1 MDRLASCYFCGAAA
15 DTDISEYPVVPR
27 ELSPPADR
35 QGTVSLCPTCR
46 QKLARI
52 IDPILDTVGKTEGVS
67 TAQEPEPQATPSD
80 DRHVIDRIASGAE
93 DAGSDSESD
102 DPVDTPDAEVES
114 GGGTDD
120 RVTVEDIPVSTREFN
135 RVMRLLGNRE
145 FPVDRSEFELVATNA
160 YDVTPSQV
168 DSILEVAVARG
179 LIAEDEDKLIQP
191 E

>member
-15 DTDISEYPVVPR
+15 DTDISDYPVVPR
-27 ELSPPADR
+27 DLRPEGDVQA
-35 QGTVSLCPTCR
+35 TVSLCPTCR

-52 IDPILDTVGKTEGVS
+52 IDPILDTVGHSEEDS
-67 TAQEPEPQATPSD
+67 TAPAPEPQETQREDQP
-80 DRHVIDRIASGAE
+80 VIDRIATGGSAAGRDSGNE
-93 DAGSDSESD
+93 
-102 DPVDTPDAEVES
+102 DPVDTPGDEVDSDED
-114 GGGTDD
+114 GAD
-120 RVTVEDIPVSTREFN
+120 RVTIDDIPVSTREFN

-168 DSILEVAVARG
+168 DAILEVAAARG
-179 LIAEDEDKLIQP
+179 LIAEDEGELIQP